1 MTFYDRAKTVFPHE
15 GKIFYQ
21 LGSISVRE
29 HDYLNALNLF
39 MRALSC
45 SFPHQ
50 ASREN
55 LINLLQD
62 IRMRDI
68 DASKLE
74 VHPGKLKV
82 ETVSD
87 TRFAA
92 YLNCFGRLQKLLYTR
107 IGVDEFDRVFNR

>member
-1 MTFYDRAKTVFPHE
+1 
-15 GKIFYQ
+15 
-21 LGSISVRE
+21 
-29 HDYLNALNLF
+29 
-39 MRALSC
+39 
-45 SFPHQ
+45 
-50 ASREN
+50 
-55 LINLLQD
+55 
-62 IRMRDI
+62 MRDI

-74 VHPGKLKV
+74 VQPGKLKV